1 MTTTQPPTR
10 SAMPAPGPL
19 RVGVDIGGSK
29 VAVLVVDPSGT
40 VVGRELAPSVA
51 ADPDLAIGQIAAV
64 IRSAVASAGAT
75 MDVVEAVGVG
85 VPGRVDRASGAVTFA
100 VNLGWQHL
108 PLGERLAADLGVPV
122 AVENDVRTA
131 AAGLHE
137 RAPFGRIDDLAYLS
151 IGTGISAGIVLGGR
165 LHRGVRGVAGE
176 IGHVVLEPDGPRC
189 ACGLDGCFEALA
201 AGSAIAR
208 AARDAVAAGATT
220 TLAALAEPTAEDVF
234 AAAAAGD
241 PPATAIVDRA
251 TTWIARMVHA
261 LVLTYDVRLV
271 AIGGGVS
278 KAGDPLLDRIR
289 AALDAICAGSPFAR
303 ELLSET
309 EVRLLS
315 PDLEIGPWGAI
326 ALIAD
331 GPTVGDRGRRP
342 GEEVVAREAVR

>member
-1 MTTTQPPTR
+1 MIEPRNDGAFVPTR
-10 SAMPAPGPL
+10 L

-29 VAVLVVDPSGT
+29 VAVLVVDPSGS

-51 ADPDLAIGQIAAV
+51 ADPDLAIKEIVAAV
-64 IRSAVASAGAT
+64 GSAVGAAGAT
-75 MDVVEAVGVG
+75 MADVEAVGVG
-85 VPGRVDRASGAVTFA
+85 VPGRVDRPTGSVTFA

-108 PLGERLAADLGVPV
+108 PLGERLATALGVPV

-131 AAGLHE
+131 AAGLHR
-137 RAPFGRIDDLAYLS
+137 RAPFGPVDDLAYLS

-201 AGSAIAR
+201 SGSAIAR
-208 AARDAVAAGATT
+208 AARDAIAAGATT
-220 TLAALAEPTAEDVF
+220 TLVTLADPLAEDVF
-234 AAAAAGD
+234 AAAGAGD
-241 PPATAIVDRA
+241 AIATAIVDRA

-261 LVLTYDVRLV
+261 LVLAYDVRLV

-278 KAGDPLLDRIR
+278 HAGAPLLERIET
-289 AALDAICAGSPFAR
+289 ALDAIGVGSPFAR

-309 EVRLLS
+309 EVRLVS
-315 PDLEIGPWGAI
+315 PDLEIGTWGAI
-326 ALIAD
+326 ALIDARSTD
-331 GPTVGDRGRRP
+331 VDSGAQP
-342 GEEVVAREAVR
+342 GEEVVAREAIP

>member
-1 MTTTQPPTR
+1 MTTTRPT
-10 SAMPAPGPL
+10 AGGKGAL

-29 VAVLVVDPSGT
+29 VAVLVADASGT

-51 ADPDLAIGQIAAV
+51 ADPDLAIRQIAAV

-75 MDVVEAVGVG
+75 SEDVQAVGVG
-85 VPGRVDRASGAVTFA
+85 VPGRVDRTTGTVTFA

-108 PLGERLAADLGVPV
+108 PLGERLAATLGVPV

-131 AAGLHE
+131 AAGLHQ

-176 IGHVVLEPDGPRC
+176 VGHVVLEPGGPRC

-208 AARDAVAAGATT
+208 AARDAVAASETT
-220 TLAALAEPTAEDVF
+220 TLAALPEPTAEDVF
-234 AAAAAGD
+234 AAAAEGD
-241 PPATAIVDRA
+241 AVATAIVDRA

-261 LVLTYDVRLV
+261 LGLTYDVRLV

-289 AALDAICAGSPFAR
+289 AALDAICVGSPFAR

-309 EVRLLS
+309 DVRLLS

-326 ALIAD
+326 ALIDD
-331 GPTVGDRGRRP
+331 GSAAVDRGRRP